1 LCRRLLI
8 EVTLIAYYIKIEIL
22 IAEKL
27 TFTPYF
33 DATLYIISL

>member
-8 EVTLIAYYIKIEIL
+8 EVTLIAYYINREIL

-27 TFTPYF
+27 TSTPLCI
-33 DATLYIISL
+33 LYRFE